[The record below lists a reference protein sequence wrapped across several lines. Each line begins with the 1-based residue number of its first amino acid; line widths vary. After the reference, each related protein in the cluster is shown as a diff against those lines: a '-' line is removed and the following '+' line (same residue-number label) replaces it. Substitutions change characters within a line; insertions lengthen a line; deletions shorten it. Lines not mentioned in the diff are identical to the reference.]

1 MQGNYKHGLRHTVI
15 YDTWRHI
22 RRRCNYPNDKAYKNY
37 GGRGITVC
45 AEWQNDP
52 VAFYTWAIS
61 NGWQK
66 GLSLDRIDNDKGY
79 SPDNCRWTD
88 RKTQSNNRRC
98 TPHIT
103 YNGETHTIKEWS
115 EITGIKYHT
124 LFVRIVTRSWSL
136 DRVFNQTPR
145 GHCTKA
151 VYKHKKDLTN

>member
-1 MQGNYKHGLRHTVI
+1 MYKHGLRHTI
-15 YDTWRHI
+15 LYDTWRHI
-22 RRRCNYPNDKAYKNY
+22 RGRYYRVTDKAYKNY

-45 AEWQNDP
+45 DEWRNDP
-52 VAFYTWAIS
+52 VAFYNWAMS

-88 RKTQSNNRRC
+88 RKTQNNNRRC

-124 LFVRIVTRSWSL
+124 LFVRIVTRGWEL
-136 DRVFNQTPR
+136 DRVFKQKPR
-145 GHCTKA
+145 GYGEPVTYLNQA
-151 VYKHKKDLTN
+151 